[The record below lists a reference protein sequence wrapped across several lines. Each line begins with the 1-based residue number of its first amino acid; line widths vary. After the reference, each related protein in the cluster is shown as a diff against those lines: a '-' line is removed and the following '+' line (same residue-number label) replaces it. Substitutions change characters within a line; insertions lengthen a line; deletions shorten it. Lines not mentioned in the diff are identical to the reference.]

1 MMNGKQSYGESQ
13 SHFRSPLAQSRQGDF
28 GSAAKGPV
36 WYKVVL
42 GEPRVL
48 KSHFFGVGYFL
59 HCLPEST
66 VFILWSSGF
75 RSLQQ
80 VEHSELH
87 WYIPSWLLTGIPD
100 SNRPLPNGRLCRLI
114 ADSLW
119 GPLLNVKQLTSHP
132 PKITEHWLVNLQTA
146 K

>member
-13 SHFRSPLAQSRQGDF
+13 SHFRSPLAQSRQGDL

-36 WYKVVL
+36 WYEVML
-42 GEPRVL
+42 GEPGVL
-48 KSHFFGVGYFL
+48 ESHFFGVGYFL
-59 HCLPEST
+59 HCLPESA

-87 WYIPSWLLTGIPD
+87 WYILSRLLTRIPH
-100 SNRPLPNGRLCRLI
+100 SNRPVPNRRLCRLI

-119 GPLLNVKQLTSHP
+119 RPLLNVKQLTSHQSN
-132 PKITEHWLVNLQTA
+132 ITERLLANLQ
-146 K
+146 